1 MRRRRRRRNRE
12 RSRERNRSAV
22 ERGTTREKNGME
34 SKSAYTFD
42 YSLQK
47 DASNGIEIERER
59 VMYREIWKER
69 DDNSSTRL

>member
-1 MRRRRRRRNRE
+1 
-12 RSRERNRSAV
+12 
-22 ERGTTREKNGME
+22 ME